1 MSRQA
6 LMKNFKESSDG
17 HKSILPIL
25 NKLVIQTESLS
36 EKVGALDA
44 VIFDKK
50 NQQAHILKLQNSL
63 DALKLRESQLCS
75 TIEKL
80 EVKLVQAIHDKE
92 KSLELQQR
100 DNAKMKSLGTTLD
113 EMSLS
118 NANLTRANVIL
129 MKRLN
134 EAEVGL
140 HEISLCLEDAT
151 NRISRICQ
159 EEKICIKASR
169 LLEQRLA
176 QALRR
181 EDALQKLQTASDS
194 ESLQLYKQI
203 QGLVDENKSLLS
215 TAHNADENI
224 ISLDAELS
232 ALRMEMSD
240 VQQQC
245 NAAHLRYFDTSPL
258 NRLYF
263 PSNAL
268 FS

>member
-1 MSRQA
+1 
-6 LMKNFKESSDG
+6 MKNFKESSDG
-17 HKSILPIL
+17 HKSIFPIL

-118 NANLTRANVIL
+118 NANLTRANVTL

-134 EAEVGL
+134 EAEVG
-140 HEISLCLEDAT
+140 
-151 NRISRICQ
+151 SRVYARR
-159 EEKICIKASR
+159 KKSAS
-169 LLEQRLA
+169 
-176 QALRR
+176 
-181 EDALQKLQTASDS
+181 
-194 ESLQLYKQI
+194 KQV
-203 QGLVDENKSLLS
+203 G
-215 TAHNADENI
+215 
-224 ISLDAELS
+224 
-232 ALRMEMSD
+232 
-240 VQQQC
+240 
-245 NAAHLRYFDTSPL
+245 F
-258 NRLYF
+258 
-263 PSNAL
+263 
-268 FS
+268 